1 MTTYVHYDPT
11 LRPHYVRV
19 YAAIREAI
27 MDYGESPSMSELQHA
42 CLISSTTVIQAVRE
56 LRKRGYI
63 EHQKFKPR
71 SLAVTDID
79 REIRRDEPDPWN
91 FDPPERFWQ
100 PRT

>member
-1 MTTYVHYDPT
+1 MPTYQHYDPT
-11 LRPHYVRV
+11 LRRHHARV
-19 YAAIREAI
+19 YAAIREALL
-27 MDYGESPSMSELQHA
+27 DYGESPSMSELQHA

-63 EHQKFKPR
+63 THQKFKPR
-71 SLAVTDID
+71 SLGLTDID
-79 REIRRDEPDPWN
+79 REIRHEEPDPWN